1 MALAENRF
9 VGALGEE
16 WQALESRGEP
26 RIYPAGQVI
35 FSAGEKGDGL
45 YVVQSG
51 LVRISANVGGTEPR
65 TLATVGPGDSF
76 GEMAVIE
83 DAPRS
88 ATATAEVDT
97 RALFVGHDAFLQLLE
112 RRPQLALNLI
122 REFSARMR
130 ALNQKYSDEILQ
142 AERLAAVG
150 RFASTIVHDFKN
162 PLTVISIAT
171 ELACGEG
178 SPPSLRQMAQNRI
191 ERQVKRMTNMLQELI
206 LFTQPSGHQPKLE
219 AVRFPTFMRP
229 LIEEISQDIS
239 PRNVTLLTVNPPPEV
254 DVRIA
259 PLRLERLIHNLVSNA
274 VAEMR
279 EGGKIF
285 LRFAV
290 SPTELQIELEDTG
303 KGIAPEI
310 APSLFKPFATFGK
323 PHGTG
328 LGLSICKRIAEDHGG
343 RIWVKSEPGHGAIF
357 AFTIPLS
364 A

>member
-1 MALAENRF
+1 MVSPEKTF
-9 VGALGEE
+9 VSVFGAE
-16 WQALESRGEP
+16 WQTLESHGEQ
-26 RIYPAGQVI
+26 RDFAAGKVI
-35 FSAGEKGDGL
+35 FSAGDPGNGL

-51 LVRISANVGGTEPR
+51 QVKISAIVGANEPR
-65 TLATVGPGDSF
+65 TLALIGPGDSF
-76 GEMAVIE
+76 GEMSVID

-88 ATATAEVDT
+88 ATATAESDT
-97 RALFVGHDAFLQLLE
+97 TTLFLGREAFLQILGD
-112 RRPQLALNLI
+112 RPPLALNLI

-130 ALNQKYSDEILQ
+130 ALNQKYSDEIIE
-142 AERLAAVG
+142 AERLAAIG
-150 RFASTIVHDFKN
+150 RFAGTIVHDFKN

-171 ELACGEG
+171 ELACSEG
-178 SPPSLRQMAQNRI
+178 SPPSLRKMAQDRI

-206 LFTQPSGHQPKLE
+206 LFTQPSGHQPRLE
-219 AVRFPTFMRP
+219 ATRFPTFMRP
-229 LIEEISQDIS
+229 LIEDISQDIS
-239 PRNVTLLTVNPPPEV
+239 PRNVTLLTVNPPPDV

-259 PLRLERLIHNLVSNA
+259 PLRLERLIQNLVSNA
-274 VAEMR
+274 VSEMKD
-279 EGGKIF
+279 GGKIF

-343 RIWVKSEPGHGAIF
+343 KIWVKSGPGHGAIF
-357 AFTIPLS
+357 AFTLPLS
-364 A
+364 T